1 METNASL
8 IKNKLVAQWPGLTV
22 NPEDI
27 FCVTVTPSLAK
38 KDAIKRTGLVTK
50 SGIPET
56 DTVLATRE
64 WEEVLRLQPV
74 KLADLKP
81 GKFDALY
88 GEGSQ
93 FSRAFAIVRTAYK
106 KAQS

>member
-1 METNASL
+1 MMETNASL

-27 FCVTVTPSLAK
+27 FCVSVTPSLAK

-64 WEEVLRLQPV
+64 WEEVLRLQPI

-88 GEGSQ
+88 GEGS
-93 FSRAFAIVRTAYK
+93 
-106 KAQS
+106 